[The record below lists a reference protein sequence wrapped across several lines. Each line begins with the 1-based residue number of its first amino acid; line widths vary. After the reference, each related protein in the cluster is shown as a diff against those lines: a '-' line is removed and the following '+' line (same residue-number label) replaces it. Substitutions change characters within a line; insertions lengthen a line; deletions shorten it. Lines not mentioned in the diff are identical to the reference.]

1 MATKSLASGS
11 GSGSDKGMQVTV
23 DKIVALADDKAL
35 SVEKVSSSRRS
46 SREKSPG
53 VSFAEEVFSFED
65 RQYAT
70 VHAGTAAV
78 AT

>member
-1 MATKSLASGS
+1 MATKGLAS

-23 DKIVALADDKAL
+23 DKIDKAL

-70 VHAGTAAV
+70 VHAGTAA
-78 AT
+78 